1 MRAMT
6 RVRRVALLALVA
18 SVAAARPPA
27 VARAGV
33 IAIRGARVF
42 PVSGPPIENGTV
54 VVTDGRIT
62 AVGAGVPVPSGARVI
77 EARGK
82 WVTPGLVNAATALG
96 VVEIGAVGETNDT
109 RARGDRAVAAAF
121 RVWDGLNP
129 ASVLWA
135 PAANE
140 GITSAVVLP
149 SGGLVAGQAAV
160 VDTLEAA
167 RPEMVRRA
175 PVAMVASLDSAGAA
189 NTGARGEML
198 MRLREVL
205 DDARA
210 YASKKDAFESGGT
223 REFSAGRLHLEAL
236 GPVVAGA
243 MPLVV
248 GVDRASD
255 IEAALD
261 VANDY
266 KLRLVVLGGAE
277 AWKVA
282 ARLAAAR
289 VPVVTTALDN
299 IPASFSTLAARQEN
313 AAWLRAA
320 GVQVAIIAGE
330 RESFNV
336 RNVRQHAGNA
346 VAYGMAWNEA
356 LRAVTLAPAEIFG
369 VDDAIGSIQ
378 VGRDANI
385 VVWSGDP
392 FEFATTAEHVFVR
405 GRDARTTSRQDL
417 LTDRYKP
424 RQ

>member
-1 MRAMT
+1 MRPT
-6 RVRRVALLALVA
+6 RPARHVIWLALLAAIGGVM
-18 SVAAARPPA
+18 SPAAAGA
-27 VARAGV
+27 EV

-54 VVTDGRIT
+54 VVTEGRIS
-62 AVGAGVPVPSGARVI
+62 AVGAGVPVPAGARVI
-77 EARGK
+77 EAKGK
-82 WVTPGLVNAATALG
+82 WVTPGLINAATTLG
-96 VVEIGAVGETNDT
+96 VVEIGAVGDTNDA

-149 SGGLVAGQAAV
+149 WGGLVAGQAAV

-167 RPEMVRRA
+167 RSEMLRRA

-205 DDARA
+205 DDARV
-210 YASKKDAFESGGT
+210 YGSRKDAFESGAT
-223 REFSAGRLHLEAL
+223 REFSTGRLHLEAL
-236 GPVVAGA
+236 GPVLAGT

-248 GVDRASD
+248 GVDKASD
-255 IEAALD
+255 IEATLD
-261 VANDY
+261 LASDY
-266 KLRLVVLGGAE
+266 KLRLVVVGGAE

-282 ARLAAAR
+282 PRLASAR
-289 VPVVTTALDN
+289 VPVVTAALDN
-299 IPASFSTLAARQEN
+299 IPSSFSTLAARQEN
-313 AAWLRAA
+313 AAWLREA
-320 GVQVAIIAGE
+320 GVPVAIIAGE

-336 RNVRQHAGNA
+336 RNIRQHAGNA
-346 VAYGMAWNEA
+346 VAYGMDWNEA
-356 LRAVTLAPAEIFG
+356 LRAVTLTPAEIFG
-369 VDDAIGSIQ
+369 IDGAVGSIQ

-392 FEFATTAEHVFVR
+392 FEFATTAEHVFVK
-405 GRDARTTSRQDL
+405 GREAKMPSRQDL
-417 LTDRYKP
+417 LTERYKP